1 MKTIIAI
8 AIAAASIGAANA
20 KGLTGT
26 SADFGAAVA
35 ADQGTRTINID
46 ANTKYVNVEN
56 GETVQFNVQGHSF
69 TWHFDTF
76 HDESAFKLAKISPQD
91 VMPGGVE
98 VYVASNPL
106 YR

>member
-76 HDESAFKLAKISPQD
+76 HDEAAFKLARIAPQE
-91 VMPGGVE
+91 VMPGSVE
-98 VYVASNPL
+98 VYVSANPL

>member
-26 SADFGAAVA
+26 SADFGTAVA
-35 ADQGTRTINID
+35 ADQGARVINVD

-69 TWHFDTF
+69 TWHFETF
-76 HDESAFKLAKISPQD
+76 HDEAAFKLAKIAPQD

-98 VYVASNPL
+98 VYVAANPL